1 VRLVSER
8 KSIDDYEYE
17 VKIHDVEGDN
27 ITLLFSEVD
36 GNDGFGVTVHRDELH
51 RMLNDGTF
59 DDWAKE
65 RVEERIA
72 LLKRAEEERKAKEEL
87 RKKLFKL
94 EDMLKGKRV
103 KLKKK
108 GRR

>member
-1 VRLVSER
+1 MSER

-27 ITLLFSEVD
+27 VTLLFSEVD
-36 GNDGFGVTVHRDELH
+36 GNDGFGVTVHRDELQ

-59 DDWAKE
+59 DDWARE

-72 LLKRAEEERKAKEEL
+72 VLKRAEEERKARDEL
-87 RKKLFKL
+87 RKKLSKL
-94 EDMLKGKRV
+94 EDMLKRK
-103 KLKKK
+103 KFKPKKK
-108 GRR
+108 EVRT